1 MCRPLG
7 SKLWPS
13 RAFCAVASTNTS
25 EVYNRGFVIAYCKLP
40 SHYFESLCIQ
50 ESLAPGVSP
59 SFSSLFLLLL
69 PQGWYARWVLWM
81 VMREKAKE
89 GHWEDKG
96 SWRASLRDGSE
107 CGMWH
112 TPKQPTWVI
121 VRGTSACLLGTPE
134 HSWGSRCA
142 AGSSEMDGSHTGA
155 AACLRKGSRGVVG
168 STRPVHWLCLGG
180 VSSRQ
185 SMTWGQ
191 GKAACCCCC

>member
-50 ESLAPGVSP
+50 ESLAPGVPP

-81 VMREKAKE
+81 VMRDKAK

-96 SWRASLRDGSE
+96 SWRASSRDGSE
-107 CGMWH
+107 RCIVRTSVSSFTGRIRMWR
-112 TPKQPTWVI
+112 TPKQPTWVMFEAHLHAS
-121 VRGTSACLLGTPE
+121 RTLL
-134 HSWGSRCA
+134 
-142 AGSSEMDGSHTGA
+142 
-155 AACLRKGSRGVVG
+155 
-168 STRPVHWLCLGG
+168 STL
-180 VSSRQ
+180 
-185 SMTWGQ
+185 
-191 GKAACCCCC
+191 